1 MSYAR
6 REHLVRFYSILD
18 SSKKESAA
26 RELSVIV
33 AASINWPARGVDFF
47 REAGET
53 RSDTGR
59 GPRIVRVGTQR

>member
-1 MSYAR
+1 MRGENTSSG
-6 REHLVRFYSILD
+6 FIQSWT